1 MSTPGPLPRLLAR
14 DMQPYLQQGVS
25 QKGSFWGSKRGVK
38 KRVFLGC
45 FDPLFDPLL
54 STPGQG
60 PRQGSLISWPVQQ
73 KGPPEGPISRT
84 PFWPVCTR
92 KRLKTGPKKGP
103 PKGPVLA
110 SETGLFGLR
119 MALEWWGP
127 RWPYPLVEWAQSP
140 GTRQEAVLGVPNYP
154 SFGGSKRGVLTPK
167 TPPF

>member
-1 MSTPGPLPRLLAR
+1 M
-14 DMQPYLQQGVS
+14 
-25 QKGSFWGSKRGVK
+25 
-38 KRVFLGC
+38 
-45 FDPLFDPLL
+45 
-54 STPGQG
+54 
-60 PRQGSLISWPVQQ
+60 QQ

-110 SETGLFGLR
+110 SETGLLGLR

-140 GTRQEAVLGVPNYP
+140 GTRQEAVLGVSNYP
-154 SFGGSKRGVLTPK
+154 SFGGAKRGSKHPFLTPLLDPQKTPLLRGVLARRGLVSLARSRGSGPGVLKRGAQKDPLLAPPKGPVLTPK
-167 TPPF
+167 RVHPRTTI